1 MIWIGLLLG
10 IVVTI
15 VTLLIL
21 LWRIKEVH
29 LTWMWGKED
38 E

>member
-29 LTWMWGKED
+29 LTWVWGQEG